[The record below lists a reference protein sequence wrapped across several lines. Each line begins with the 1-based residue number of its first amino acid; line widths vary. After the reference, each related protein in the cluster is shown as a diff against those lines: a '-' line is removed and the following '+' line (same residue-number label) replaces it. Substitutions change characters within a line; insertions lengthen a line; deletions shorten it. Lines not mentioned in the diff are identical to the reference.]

1 MTIPSPPLCGQ
12 PLQGAAGLQQLS
24 VKLCDWTATSQPL
37 AAAVGN
43 LTRLTALRLSNSYA
57 LQDQELAALL
67 GKVSLLQ
74 RLELAECFKLT
85 EIGVQNVEF
94 PLHLTSLHLSR

>member
-1 MTIPSPPLCGQ
+1 MG
-12 PLQGAAGLQQLS
+12 
-24 VKLCDWTATSQPL
+24 K
-37 AAAVGN
+37 

-67 GKVSLLQ
+67 AKLSLLQ

-85 EIGVQNVEF
+85 EIGMENLEF
-94 PLHLTSLHLSR
+94 PLHLTALQLSR